1 MNNDAY
7 QTVAPN
13 PKGEHVE
20 QCMKDTLKG
29 RTPGLINVHAT
40 STPMGDYAELDAIN
54 RLGLQDVPI
63 CANKSQLGHLMGA
76 AGAVEL
82 AVSIMSLKH
91 AIIPPTVNVEEVSE
105 GYSPN
110 IRSKSEPHQIS
121 SVLCNSF
128 GFGGTNASILI
139 S

>member
-1 MNNDAY
+1 
-7 QTVAPN
+7 
-13 PKGEHVE
+13 
-20 QCMKDTLKG
+20 MKDALKDT
-29 RTPGLINVHAT
+29 TPSLINVHGT

-63 CANKSQLGHLMGA
+63 VANKSQLGHCMGA
-76 AGAVEL
+76 AGSVEL
-82 AVSIMSLKH
+82 AMSIMSLKH
-91 AIIPPTVNVEEVSE
+91 AIIPPTVNVEAFEE

-110 IRSKSEPHQIS
+110 IRSKSERAEIT

-139 S
+139 K